1 MKNIL
6 VTGGTGFIGSHTCIS
21 LIEEGYKI
29 TIIDSCINSSPSVIQ
44 NILSITK
51 KGKNSNLIAFYKGD
65 IRDSSFLNKVFL
77 KSLRENNPIEAVIHF
92 AGLKSIDE
100 SIKRPL
106 LYWDN
111 NVKGSICLFNIMEKF
126 NCRNIVF
133 SSSAT
138 IYGIPKSIPIDE
150 TFEINPINPYGQTK
164 AAIENI
170 LKGLHSSNP
179 KEWRIINLRY
189 FNPIGAHESGV
200 LGERPLKNDK
210 NLFPILC
217 KVAYEK
223 NGILKIF
230 GKNWPTHDGTA
241 IRDYLHVMDLSIAHI
256 KALDFIFNNESQI
269 ISFNIGTGSGST
281 ILEMIETFMK
291 TNSCEIP
298 YEFCNKRIGDV
309 PVLVADNRNAI
320 SILKWKPKRNISDMC
335 LDGWRWQQKILNEI

>member
-21 LIEEGYKI
+21 LIEQGYKI
-29 TIIDSCINSSPSVIQ
+29 TIIDSCLNSSPSVIQ

-51 KGKNSNLIAFYKGD
+51 KGKNSNLISFYKGD
-65 IRDSSFLNKVFL
+65 IRDESFLNKVFL
-77 KSLRENNPIEAVIHF
+77 ESIRENKPIEAVIHF
-92 AGLKSIDE
+92 AGLKSVDE

-111 NVKGSICLFNIMEKF
+111 NVNGSICLFNIMEKF

-138 IYGIPKSIPIDE
+138 IYGNPKSIPIDE
-150 TFEINPINPYGQTK
+150 SFEIKPINPYGETK

-170 LKGLHSSNP
+170 LKDLYRSNP
-179 KEWRIINLRY
+179 TEWRIINLRY

-200 LGERPLKNDK
+200 LGERPLKNEK

-217 KVAYEK
+217 KVANEK
-223 NGILKIF
+223 RGILKIF

-241 IRDYLHVMDLSIAHI
+241 IRDYLHVMDLSDAHI
-256 KALDFIFNNESQI
+256 KALDFIFKNDSQI

-281 ILEMIETFMK
+281 ILEMVETFMK

-298 YEFCNKRIGDV
+298 YEFCNRRIGDV
-309 PVLVADNRNAI
+309 PVLVADNRSAI
-320 SILKWKPKRNISDMC
+320 SILKWNPKRNISDMC
-335 LDGWRWQQKILNEI
+335 LDGWRWQKKILNEI